1 MIENKTVFVI
11 GAGIMGSGIAEIV
24 AINGYNCYL
33 YDISDKILDK
43 AMNDIGNSI
52 EKLKNKKVLNEN
64 KEDILARIKVTKS
77 LKIDSKPSIVIEVAP
92 EKMDIKKSI
101 FSEIDGYYPDTEILA
116 SNTSSLSISEMA
128 SVVKMPE
135 KVIGLHFFNPPVLM
149 KLVEIIP
156 GYVTSYET
164 IEKAKNFVA
173 DLKKEVTMSKDYPGF
188 VTSRMLAVIINEA
201 AWMLYEGIAS
211 KEDIDKAVNLGLNHP
226 MGPLAL
232 ADLVGIDTLLHILE
246 RLHTGFGDDKYRPS
260 PVLRNMVYSNRLGRK
275 SGEGFYRY
283 K

>member
-135 KVIGLHFFNPPVLM
+135 KFIGLHFFNPPVLM